1 MDATEGS
8 HEPWDHSDDWESYE
22 GTVIIPAG
30 QSRTMIA
37 YRGVAKDGTLTASA
51 NDSIID
57 DLSFR
62 LAYKLSYDANG
73 GTGQV
78 PSRTETGRTE
88 TAASGTDG
96 TVRLAAD
103 KSAGPESGTI
113 ADDRRVLTD
122 TTARQDDG
130 TSPAYD
136 HPIRR
141 QRARGDDRRRRA
153 PYPAARSIIRPA
165 PGSHWRPR
173 RPTPTAGIP
182 ARSAR
187 PTARSTGGARTRT
200 PTTGTCPSATP
211 WTGTR

>member
-73 GTGQV
+73 GAKKSTSQIK
-78 PSRTETGRTE
+78 
-88 TAASGTDG
+88 ASTDG
-96 TVRLAAD
+96 KVKTIAGKTDR
-103 KSAGPESGTI
+103 SAGPNWSHGSFDYP
-113 ADDRRVLTD
+113 AGRDRRSSPPGKYPWDDWTVVD
-122 TTARQDDG
+122 PINGRYAR
-130 TSPAYD
+130 
-136 HPIRR
+136 HIRHR
-141 QRARGDDRRRRA
+141 
-153 PYPAARSIIRPA
+153 
-165 PGSHWRPR
+165 
-173 RPTPTAGIP
+173 
-182 ARSAR
+182 
-187 PTARSTGGARTRT
+187 
-200 PTTGTCPSATP
+200 
-211 WTGTR
+211 